1 MRSVDILLQLQFAR
15 DHHVINPSWCVPLQ
29 LEAEGVSVVLSTGP
43 LVSDI
48 PRARYDTPFAL
59 PVRIINAAQEVVT
72 DDGAHE
78 PGHDESQTK
87 VRLGPVI
94 YTAPLMNL
102 CIAIPL
108 HVDRPVH
115 DTPMGHFLCSCAH
128 RLCVLVRLRCHPP
141 AKAATAPRAG
151 SSRTCQLQLR
161 RAGWCQCVTT
171 PRGVNA
177 NAGAPSCRCV
187 GWRCGWSGY

>member
-1 MRSVDILLQLQFAR
+1 MRSVDIRLQLQFAR
-15 DHHVINPSWCVPLQ
+15 DHHVIHCSRCVRMQ

-87 VRLGPVI
+87 VRLGPVVSATCLI
-94 YTAPLMNL
+94 YL
-102 CIAIPL
+102 CIVIPL

-115 DTPMGHFLCSCAH
+115 DTPMAHFCAAAHIVCASWCVCAVTHRQRRLPHQEQEAAERASCSCEEQ
-128 RLCVLVRLRCHPP
+128 
-141 AKAATAPRAG
+141 AG
-151 SSRTCQLQLR
+151 
-161 RAGWCQCVTT
+161 
-171 PRGVNA
+171 A
-177 NAGAPSCRCV
+177 NA
-187 GWRCGWSGY
+187 